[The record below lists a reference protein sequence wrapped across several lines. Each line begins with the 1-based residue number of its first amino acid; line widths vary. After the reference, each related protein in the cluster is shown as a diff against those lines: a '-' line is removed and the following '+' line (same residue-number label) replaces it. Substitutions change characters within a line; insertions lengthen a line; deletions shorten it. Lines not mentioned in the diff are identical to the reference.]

1 MSSLSTGPG
10 LAGNRLVAGMNE
22 LRVSGTTRIAPYLTA
37 GDGGLDRTLE
47 LLRAVEDAGAAC
59 VELGVPFSD
68 PIADGPTLQ
77 AAAARALDAGTTL
90 DGIERTVKAFR
101 EGGGTVPILA
111 FSYLNPLLSG
121 GAPGGLA
128 RRMKSLRAAG
138 FDGLLIPDLPIE
150 EAPPLSKLAES
161 YGLCAT
167 LFCAPT
173 TTDERLA
180 RAAEATRGFL
190 YVVGRTGVT
199 GAKTEVSNT
208 SEDYLRRVRAQSGDV
223 SLGVGFGIRSA
234 RQVAAVAEH
243 AELAIV
249 GSALVAAIHAEAA
262 EAAASGGDATAAAAE
277 CARTFVRG
285 LSPGLSD

>member
-1 MSSLSTGPG
+1 MSALD
-10 LAGNRLVAGMNE
+10 GNRLVETTAALRAG
-22 LRVSGTTRIAPYLTA
+22 GTTKIAPYLTA

-47 LLRAVEDAGAAC
+47 LLRGVEAAGAAC

-77 AAAARALDAGTTL
+77 AAAERSLAAGTTL
-90 DGIERTVKAFR
+90 DGIEETVRAFR
-101 EGGGTVPILA
+101 KDGGRVPILA

-121 GAPGGLA
+121 GSEGGLG
-128 RRMKSLRAAG
+128 RRFASLRDAG
-138 FDGLLIPDLPIE
+138 FDGLLIPDLPVE
-150 EAPPLSKLAES
+150 EAPALSALAENH
-161 YGLCAT
+161 GLCTT

-199 GAKTEVSNT
+199 GANTEMSLT
-208 SEDYLRRVRAQSGDV
+208 SSEYLERVRQISGGV
-223 SLGVGFGIRSA
+223 PLGVGFGIRSKE
-234 RQVAAVAEH
+234 QVAAVSQH

-249 GSALVAAIHAEAA
+249 GSALVAAIDAA
-262 EAAASGGDATAAAAE
+262 ATAAADVGADPTE
-277 CARTFVRG
+277 AAAQCASEFLLG
-285 LSPGLSD
+285 LMP